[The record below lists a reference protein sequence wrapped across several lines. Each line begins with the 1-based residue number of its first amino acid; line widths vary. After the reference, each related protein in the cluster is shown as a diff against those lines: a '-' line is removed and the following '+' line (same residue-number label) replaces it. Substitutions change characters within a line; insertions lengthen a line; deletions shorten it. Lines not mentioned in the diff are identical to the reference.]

1 MIYTEEDYYDDLHS
15 GKMLHLKS
23 KERFLAFYERLG
35 MDDIQKQ
42 QQVVNSRLDVL
53 EKVKGTV
60 IELGCH
66 VGFQSI
72 YLAELG
78 HEVTGVDIS
87 SSLIH
92 EANIRKNKL
101 PGEISNKLIFI
112 KSDILDLPDLGK
124 FDTVLLTEVLEH
136 VIDPFEIIKKSIEFM
151 HPESI
156 LLISAPKKRNGTFSH
171 VRGITEEF
179 LTDSGNRLDIYFDF
193 FSTTKETKA
202 IGML

>member
-78 HEVTGVDIS
+78 HKVTGVDIS

-92 EANIRKNKL
+92 EEKIKKNKL
-101 PGEISNKLIFI
+101 PGEILNKLI
-112 KSDILDLPDLGK
+112 
-124 FDTVLLTEVLEH
+124 
-136 VIDPFEIIKKSIEFM
+136 
-151 HPESI
+151 
-156 LLISAPKKRNGTFSH
+156 
-171 VRGITEEF
+171 
-179 LTDSGNRLDIYFDF
+179 IY
-193 FSTTKETKA
+193 
-202 IGML
+202 